1 MQVGGDARYAVT
13 AADVET
19 IESRD
24 GAIPAGSAV
33 LVHTGWDAHVEIPCA
48 TAGRARPPSFPGLS
62 VDAAELLVARGVA
75 GVGIDTLGI
84 DPGHEPGFP
93 AHGVTLPAGL
103 WHLEGLVGLDRVPA
117 RGAWIV
123 AAPIPIVAGSG
134 APARVLAIVPR

>member
-1 MQVGGDARYAVT
+1 
-13 AADVET
+13 
-19 IESRD
+19 
-24 GAIPAGSAV
+24 V
-33 LVHTGWDAHVEIPCA
+33 LVHTCWDAHVEDPVRYGGPGE
-48 TAGRARPPSFPGLS
+48 TPSFPGLS
-62 VDAAELLVARGVA
+62 VNAAELLVARGVA

-103 WHLEGLVGLDRVPA
+103 WHLEGIVGLDRVPT